1 MLRDLKIAV
10 RHLLKS
16 PGFSVM
22 AVLMLTLGIGATTA
36 IFSIVEGVLLR
47 PLPFPHANELVAI
60 SDTLKGADFNGNNE
74 AGVTATDIVNYTRGT
89 HSFSALGGY
98 GFNGNELSGMGEPA
112 QITDSRMTAGAFAAL
127 GVEPL
132 LGRLFT
138 ADEDKGG
145 APVAVLSYA
154 TWQSRF
160 HGDAGILG
168 KKILLDRK
176 PYVVIGVMPRS
187 FEFPLIPGHLNRS
200 ELWVPMSFKP
210 EELTG
215 GSQASWNFGMVGR
228 LKPGVTAAEAQQ
240 DCERVAKATERNYP
254 AFMASLHIDAITPG
268 LQADTVQQARPLIRT
283 LFLAV
288 AVVLLIACANLAG
301 LLLVRAI
308 RRRREIAV
316 RLALGSSGS
325 TLLRQALLESLVL
338 SVTGGVLGLVLAAIA
353 LQVGK
358 SLLPE
363 TLPLISDIGLDWTVV
378 TFALALAILT
388 GAICGLLPAFAA
400 IRTSVN
406 DTLKEG
412 GRTGTAGG
420 GHARLRSGLV
430 IAEIAIAIVL
440 VAASGLLL
448 RSFEKMRDASLGYRT
463 DHLIAAGY
471 NLPRQQYPSQTATD
485 TFNRELLARV
495 DALPGVTHA
504 GLTSFLPANGSNGN
518 SAFVAEGYT
527 PAKPGAIDLGSPFLV
542 EGDVIGTMGV
552 PLLRGR
558 NFTEADNKPDAQL
571 VTIVNKTLADQSWPG
586 QDPIGRRIRLGTTEM
601 QTPWMT
607 VVGEVAEM
615 KEGSPDAH
623 PRQQYYMPVDQFEKD
638 IATLGNPATDINGNG
653 GYIVLRTSM
662 APEQVFNELRTAV
675 RSLDP
680 QLPLF
685 PLETM
690 DHALS
695 DSEAPRRF
703 NTVLISSFA
712 GAALLLA
719 ILGIYSVIAFTVAL
733 RSQEM
738 AIRMALG
745 SQRSGIIGLVLAS
758 GAKLAGAG
766 CVIGLIGAVIASRLL
781 QSMVFGVKTWDPVTL
796 GVAAVLVMLLAL
808 AASLLPARRA
818 AAANPVEAL
827 RAQ

>member
-1 MLRDLKIAV
+1 VLHDLKIAV
-10 RHLLKS
+10 RHLLKA
-16 PGFSVM
+16 PGFSLM

-47 PLPFPHANELVAI
+47 PLPFPLPEQLVTVA
-60 SDTLKGADFNGNNE
+60 DTLKGVDIPNSNNNNE
-74 AGVTATDIVNYTRGT
+74 AGVTATDIVNYTRDT

-98 GFNGNELSGMGEPA
+98 QPNGHELSGIGEPA
-112 QITDSRMTAGAFAAL
+112 QISDARLTPGVFTAL
-127 GVEPL
+127 GVQPL
-132 LGRLFT
+132 LGRVFT
-138 ADEDKGG
+138 NDEDAKHVQ
-145 APVAVLSYA
+145 VAVLSFA

-160 HGDAGILG
+160 HGDEQILG
-168 KKILLDRK
+168 KKIFLDRK

-187 FEFPLIPGHLNRS
+187 FEFPLVPGHLNRS
-200 ELWVPMSFKP
+200 ELWIPMSFDRD
-210 EELTG
+210 ELEG
-215 GSQASWNFGMVGR
+215 GNMANWSYQMVAR
-228 LKPGVTAAEAQQ
+228 LKPGVTAAAAQQ
-240 DCERVAKATERNYP
+240 DCERVAKATEKGYP

-316 RLALGSSGS
+316 RLALGSSAS

-338 SVTGGVLGLVLAAIA
+338 SVTGGVLGLVLAAAA
-353 LQVGK
+353 LRIGT

-363 TLPLISDIGLDWTVV
+363 TLPLISNIGLDRTVV
-378 TFALALAILT
+378 VFAFALAIFTGIL
-388 GAICGLLPAFAA
+388 CGLLPAFAA

-406 DTLKEG
+406 ETLKEG
-412 GRTGTAGG
+412 GRTGTSGS

-448 RSFEKMRDASLGYRT
+448 RSFEKMRDANLGYRT

-471 NLPRQQYPSQTATD
+471 GLPRHQYGKQAAVD
-485 TFNRELLARV
+485 TFNRELLDRLQT
-495 DALPGVTHA
+495 LPGVTHA
-504 GLTSFLPANGSNGN
+504 AITSFLPANGTSGN
-518 SAFVAEGYT
+518 NAFVAEGYT
-527 PAKPGAIDLGSPFLV
+527 PAKSEAIDLSTTIQI
-542 EGDVIGTMGV
+542 EGDFFAAMGT

-558 NFTEADNKPDAQL
+558 LFTEADNKPDTQL
-571 VTIVNKTLADQSWPG
+571 VAIVNKTLADRCWPG
-586 QDPIGRRIRLGTTEM
+586 QSPLGHRVRIGTAEM
-601 QTPWMT
+601 QTPWLT

-615 KEGSPDAH
+615 KEGSPDAP
-623 PRQQYYMPVDQFEKD
+623 PRQQFYVPVDQMEKAVGAMGD
-638 IATLGNPATDINGNG
+638 PATDLQGNG
-653 GYIVLRTSM
+653 GYILLRTSM
-662 APEQVFNELRTAV
+662 PPDLVINELRTAV

-712 GAALLLA
+712 SAALLLA
-719 ILGIYSVIAFTVAL
+719 ILGI
-733 RSQEM
+733 
-738 AIRMALG
+738 
-745 SQRSGIIGLVLAS
+745 
-758 GAKLAGAG
+758 
-766 CVIGLIGAVIASRLL
+766 
-781 QSMVFGVKTWDPVTL
+781 
-796 GVAAVLVMLLAL
+796 
-808 AASLLPARRA
+808 
-818 AAANPVEAL
+818 
-827 RAQ
+827 